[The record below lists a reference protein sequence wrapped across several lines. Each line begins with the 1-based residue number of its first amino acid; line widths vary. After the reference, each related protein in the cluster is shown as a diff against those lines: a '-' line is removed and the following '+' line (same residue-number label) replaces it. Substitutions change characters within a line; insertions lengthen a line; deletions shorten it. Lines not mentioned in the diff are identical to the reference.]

1 MSNIQYKVDGDNQ
14 KIKLPSAFLRER
26 SGDCKSFALF
36 TAAILS
42 NLKIPFSFTYAS
54 YNPTDRT
61 PEHIYV
67 TTKSDCIIDAVYG
80 KFNAEKKPCYKFQKP
95 MNISYISG
103 IKKHH
108 SEKYE
113 KREEKY
119 HNIGNVFSKSN
130 AALSGYKGLGRT
142 GLDWGNAVGR
152 KFTIAEGNEWFG
164 KNVTLAPAR
173 GMINMFI
180 RNNGGGIANFLYSM
194 WLRETPYELPNKKKF
209 DEEFTAGYNI
219 IDAKYKYKVWIWPAD
234 AITRYQAAVAA
245 YSAKNPNAT
254 STDVAAVIKKENYL
268 TPAQLT
274 QYNLSKLSNAELT
287 ALKQPEID
295 ALRKTLYKKYPY
307 STQFL
312 PVSTTASK
320 EKYRG
325 IEWKWFWSL
334 GGNPDD
340 LNDAVKEGNSK
351 SPRGLDAN
359 YMLNKAYKGGL
370 SFGDLGLVI
379 RAFVSAEAGDK
390 FGLGD
395 EGTYL
400 LGINGTKRIGDAAT
414 VAAAITAYSTAIIP
428 IVAFIMSEIRKSMP
442 EQLNASMPEPIP
454 TGGDVTDVFSGN
466 TGIIL
471 LAAAGVGA
479 YLYLK

>member
-1 MSNIQYKVDGDNQ
+1 
-14 KIKLPSAFLRER
+14 
-26 SGDCKSFALF
+26 
-36 TAAILS
+36 
-42 NLKIPFSFTYAS
+42 
-54 YNPTDRT
+54 
-61 PEHIYV
+61 
-67 TTKSDCIIDAVYG
+67 
-80 KFNAEKKPCYKFQKP
+80 

-130 AALSGYKGLGRT
+130 AAICGYQGLGRT

-219 IDAKYKYKVWIWPAD
+219 IDAKYKYKVWVWPAD
-234 AITRYQAAVAA
+234 AITRYQAAVVA
-245 YSAKNPNAT
+245 YSVKNPNAT
-254 STDVAAVIKKENYL
+254 STDIAAVIKKENYL
-268 TPAQLT
+268 TPIQLK
-274 QYNLSKLSNAELT
+274 QYNLSKLSNAELA
-287 ALKQPEID
+287 ALKQPEVD
-295 ALRKTLYKKYPY
+295 ALRKALYKKYPY

-390 FGLGD
+390 FGLGQ

-400 LGINGTKRIGDAAT
+400 LGINGTKGKGIGEAAT
-414 VAAAITAYSTAIIP
+414 VAAAITAYSAAIIP

-442 EQLNASMPEPIP
+442 EQINASMPEPIP
-454 TGGDVTDVFSGN
+454 TGGDVTDIFSGN
-466 TGIIL
+466 TGMIL

-479 YLYLK
+479 YLYLKK